1 MDAIKTINLTKKFKD
16 RIAVDNL
23 NITIK
28 EKEVFALLGQNGAG
42 KTTAI
47 KMLSG
52 LILPTNGKIIIE
64 NKDLANNLLDIKE
77 ILNVSPQETAIAP
90 LLTVKENLELIA
102 RLYGFSKKEA
112 SKKAV
117 EMLKKFGLE
126 ERGKDKAKVLSGGLQ
141 RRLSIAMALISNPK
155 ILFLDEPTLGL
166 DVRARR
172 DLWKLIIDLKD
183 KMTIILT
190 THYLE
195 EAEALADHIV
205 IMHNGKVKVFG
216 DLNMIKKTTKSKN
229 LEEAFLKLTENEV
242 L

>member
-112 SKKAV
+112 SKKAI